1 MGSTVIHNSGDL
13 GSPAETRTDVCI
25 VGGGTAGIFLAA
37 ALRRRGVG
45 VVVVETGASPGRR
58 PAEFG
63 ERVHQRGIHYRG
75 AELGRCFGLGG
86 TSVLWGGQMIPVTPL
101 DMASRPWTGVEA
113 WPIRHEE
120 LAPYFDEV
128 AAVLGLKGVHPAE
141 EQEDQSLVV
150 RHFSRLSR
158 IGAEFDV
165 RLSAWLPFKSRN
177 FAQEFADAL
186 RDDPD
191 LRVWLNARVNSLD
204 TSPDVGHRR
213 VTSVTIRNMAGN
225 TLVIHARRFVLCAG
239 ALETTRL
246 LLEHDERTA
255 GSITRL
261 GSPLGRYFSDHL
273 SATCGQFQ
281 RHSRSRFNSAV
292 APIFSHG
299 LMRTPRLELSA
310 ACQRSH
316 ELPSAFAHVTFR
328 THGDTGFDIVRNF
341 LRRRQGE
348 RHSLGL
354 SPGRVGRLVH
364 DVTAMAYW
372 RYARSRLWIP
382 VQADVLLQ
390 VDLEQIPNRESRLLL
405 SDERDA
411 NGRRRLIVD
420 WRVTER
426 DVAAIRAVTRLTGDR
441 WQKSQLADLA
451 TLELVPDQSF
461 DSFEMLYDVY
471 HPTGTIRMGRTPAD
485 SVVDSD
491 LRLWAT
497 ENCYVS
503 TTAVF
508 PTAGSANPGFT
519 HLALTARLA
528 EHLANQIHRGGD

>member
-1 MGSTVIHNSGDL
+1 MGGAVIHDSGEL
-13 GSPAETRTDVCI
+13 CSLAETHTDVCVI
-25 VGGGTAGIFLAA
+25 GGGTAGIFLAA
-37 ALRRRGVG
+37 ALRRRGLG
-45 VVVVETGASPGRR
+45 VAVVELGAETARR
-58 PAEFG
+58 PAELH
-63 ERVHQRGIHYRG
+63 ERVDQRGIHYRG
-75 AELGRCFGLGG
+75 ADLGRCFGLGG

-101 DMASRPWTGVEA
+101 DMASRPWAGIEA

-120 LAPYFDEV
+120 LAPYFGEV
-128 AAVLGLKGVHPAE
+128 AAILGLKGMHPAE
-141 EQEDQSLVV
+141 DRQGQSLVDK
-150 RHFSRLSR
+150 RFSRLAE
-158 IGAEFDV
+158 IGADFDV

-177 FAQEFADAL
+177 FAQEFAVAL
-186 RDDPD
+186 QGDPD
-191 LRVWLNARVNSLD
+191 LRVWLNASVKSLD
-204 TSPDVGHRR
+204 TSPELGHRR
-213 VTSVTIRNMAGN
+213 VTSVTIRNTAGN
-225 TLVIHARRFVLCAG
+225 ALVIHARHFVLCAG

-246 LLEHDERTA
+246 LLEHDDRTA

-348 RHSLGL
+348 QHSLGL

-372 RYARSRLWIP
+372 RYIQTRLWIP
-382 VQADVLLQ
+382 AQADVLLQ
-390 VDLEQIPNRESRLLL
+390 VDLEQIPNPDSRLLL
-405 SDERDA
+405 SDERDT
-411 NGRRRLIVD
+411 NGRRRLILD

-426 DVAAIRAVTRLTGDR
+426 DIAAIRAVTQLTGDR
-441 WQKSQLADLA
+441 WRKCELADLA
-451 TLELVPDQSF
+451 TLDVVPDQSF

-485 SVVDSD
+485 SVVNSD
-491 LRLWAT
+491 LRLWAL

-528 EHLANQIHRGGD
+528 EHLAQQIRHGGN